1 MIKKAIVLFMHEE
14 FIYRK
19 LRKNGFILRDGSQL
33 YCKESIKLWRMLDK
47 VCDEINKTLAV
58 CPEAGRV
65 FMYPETWEN
74 YL

>member
-1 MIKKAIVLFMHEE
+1 MHEE
-14 FIYRK
+14 FICRY
-19 LRKNGFILRDGSQL
+19 LRNNGFILSDGSCV
-33 YCKESIKLWRMLDK
+33 YCKESTKLFHLLEK
-47 VCDEINKTLAV
+47 VRIEINKILLV